1 MERIGIVNPGAAD
14 EKLPRIGRCSEISV
28 IKSSGM
34 NVDIGCGVSPA
45 ASTDVSPYQASEVFI
60 ELGHHGA
67 GASGAVVARKSK
79 DFASRTV
86 KNDGIRDTE

>member
-1 MERIGIVNPGAAD
+1 MERIGIVGTGAAD
-14 EKLPRIGRCSEISV
+14 EELPRIGRCSEVSV
-28 IKSSGM
+28 VESSGM
-34 NVDIGCGVSPA
+34 NVDIGRGVSPA
-45 ASTDVSPYQASEVFI
+45 ASTDVSPYQTSEVFI

-67 GASGAVVARKSK
+67 GASCAVVAGKSK